1 MDESHTLYVTGHLNR
16 KGVKKVKEQPKK
28 KSTRTKL
35 VCCLLAAL
43 MLTASTSAMAAPT
56 AEQSKDQAQQ
66 TESVQPRVAANIR
79 NYVTKYSN
87 TQLKVHVSVVLNAA
101 KATNITAQLQR
112 WNGSQWLTTNTYMAS
127 GNDIHTFL
135 IRYANAPK
143 GYQYRVHAVIT
154 VNGLGTY
161 VSDSPT
167 YSW

>member
-1 MDESHTLYVTGHLNR
+1 M
-16 KGVKKVKEQPKK
+16 KKQPKK
-28 KSTRTKL
+28 KSARTKL

-43 MLTASTSAMAAPT
+43 MLTASTSAMAAPAT
-56 AEQSKDQAQQ
+56 DEVNDVQVQQ
-66 TESVQPRVAANIR
+66 TEIVQPRVAANIR
-79 NYVTKYSN
+79 NYVTKYSD
-87 TQLKVHVSVVLNAA
+87 TQLKVHVSVVLNAS

-112 WNGSQWLTTNTYMAS
+112 WNGSQWLTTNTYMAT
-127 GNDIHTFL
+127 GNGVHTYL

>member
-1 MDESHTLYVTGHLNR
+1 
-16 KGVKKVKEQPKK
+16 
-28 KSTRTKL
+28 
-35 VCCLLAAL
+35 
-43 MLTASTSAMAAPT
+43 MAAP
-56 AEQSKDQAQQ
+56 AAQQ

-87 TQLKVHVSVVLNAA
+87 TQLKVHVSVVLNAS

-127 GNDIHTFL
+127 GNGIHTYL
-135 IRYANAPK
+135 IRYANVPK

>member
-1 MDESHTLYVTGHLNR
+1 
-16 KGVKKVKEQPKK
+16 
-28 KSTRTKL
+28 
-35 VCCLLAAL
+35 
-43 MLTASTSAMAAPT
+43 MLTASTSAMAAP
-56 AEQSKDQAQQ
+56 AAQQ

-87 TQLKVHVSVVLNAA
+87 TQLKVHVSVVLNAS

-127 GNDIHTFL
+127 GNGIHTYL
-135 IRYANAPK
+135 IRYANVPK

>member
-1 MDESHTLYVTGHLNR
+1 M
-16 KGVKKVKEQPKK
+16 KKQPKK
-28 KSTRTKL
+28 KSARTKL

-43 MLTASTSAMAAPT
+43 MLTASTSAMAAPAT
-56 AEQSKDQAQQ
+56 DEVNDVQVQQ

-79 NYVTKYSN
+79 NYVTKYSD
-87 TQLKVHVSVVLNAA
+87 TQLKVHVSVVLNAS

-112 WNGSQWLTTNTYMAS
+112 WNGSQWLTTNTYMAT
-127 GNDIHTFL
+127 GNGVHTYL

>member
-1 MDESHTLYVTGHLNR
+1 M
-16 KGVKKVKEQPKK
+16 KEQPKK

-112 WNGSQWLTTNTYMAS
+112 WNGSQWLTTNTYTAMFS
-127 GNDIHTFL
+127 TRCSSSSSL
-135 IRYANAPK
+135 
-143 GYQYRVHAVIT
+143 
-154 VNGLGTY
+154 
-161 VSDSPT
+161 S
-167 YSW
+167 

>member
-1 MDESHTLYVTGHLNR
+1 
-16 KGVKKVKEQPKK
+16 
-28 KSTRTKL
+28 
-35 VCCLLAAL
+35 
-43 MLTASTSAMAAPT
+43 MLTASTSAMAAPAT
-56 AEQSKDQAQQ
+56 DEVNDVQVQQ

-87 TQLKVHVSVVLNAA
+87 TQLKVHVSVVLNAS

-127 GNDIHTFL
+127 GNGIHTYL

>member
-1 MDESHTLYVTGHLNR
+1 M
-16 KGVKKVKEQPKK
+16 KKQPKK
-28 KSTRTKL
+28 KSARTKL

-43 MLTASTSAMAAPT
+43 MLTASTSAMAAPAT
-56 AEQSKDQAQQ
+56 DEVNDVQVQQ

-79 NYVTKYSN
+79 NYVTKYSD
-87 TQLKVHVSVVLNAA
+87 TQLKVHVSVVLNAS

-112 WNGSQWLTTNTYMAS
+112 WNGSQWLTTNTYMAA
-127 GNDIHTFL
+127 GNGVHTYL

>member
-43 MLTASTSAMAAPT
+43 MLTASTSAMAAP
-56 AEQSKDQAQQ
+56 AAQQ

-87 TQLKVHVSVVLNAA
+87 TQLKVHVSVVLNAS
-101 KATNITAQLQR
+101 KATNITASFSGGTAA
-112 WNGSQWLTTNTYMAS
+112 NG
-127 GNDIHTFL
+127 
-135 IRYANAPK
+135 
-143 GYQYRVHAVIT
+143 
-154 VNGLGTY
+154 
-161 VSDSPT
+161 
-167 YSW
+167 

>member
-43 MLTASTSAMAAPT
+43 MLTASTSAMAAP
-56 AEQSKDQAQQ
+56 AAQQ

-87 TQLKVHVSVVLNAA
+87 TQLKVHVSVVLNAS

-127 GNDIHTFL
+127 GNGIHTYL
-135 IRYANAPK
+135 IRYANVPK

>member
-1 MDESHTLYVTGHLNR
+1 M
-16 KGVKKVKEQPKK
+16 KKQPKK

-43 MLTASTSAMAAPT
+43 MLTASTSAMAAPAT
-56 AEQSKDQAQQ
+56 DEVNDVQVQQ

-79 NYVTKYSN
+79 NYVTKYSD
-87 TQLKVHVSVVLNAA
+87 TQLKVHVSVVLNAS

-112 WNGSQWLTTNTYMAS
+112 WNGSQWLTTNTYMAT
-127 GNDIHTFL
+127 GNGVHTYL

>member
-1 MDESHTLYVTGHLNR
+1 M
-16 KGVKKVKEQPKK
+16 KKQPKK

-43 MLTASTSAMAAPT
+43 MLTASTSAMAAPAT
-56 AEQSKDQAQQ
+56 DEVNDVQVQQ

-79 NYVTKYSN
+79 NYVTKYSD

-127 GNDIHTFL
+127 GNDIHTYL

>member
-1 MDESHTLYVTGHLNR
+1 
-16 KGVKKVKEQPKK
+16 
-28 KSTRTKL
+28 
-35 VCCLLAAL
+35 
-43 MLTASTSAMAAPT
+43 MAAPT
-56 AEQSKDQAQQ
+56 AQPSKDQAQR

-127 GNDIHTFL
+127 GNGVHTYL